1 MKRYSNKPG
10 IVFKEM
16 RTGGTD
22 SMLSALWRKIIF
34 DLGIDG
40 PRFLKYIQNYIEN
53 AKLPYN
59 LKDVS
64 SVRGNIKK
72 ELESERMTWKVF
84 IKGLLLINIEAVT
97 LQVTLKHKSG
107 RITQH
112 ERSIKLDFGEDGK
125 DESDKDI

>member
-1 MKRYSNKPG
+1 MSRNRYKPG
-10 IVFKEM
+10 PLFKEM

-22 SMLSALWRKIIF
+22 SMLSALWRKIVF

-40 PRFLKYIQNYIEN
+40 PRFLKYIQNYIEE

-84 IKGLLLINIEAVT
+84 IKGLLLINIDVIT
-97 LQVTLKHKSG
+97 LQVTLRHKSG
-107 RITQH
+107 KISQH
-112 ERSIKLDFGEDGK
+112 ERTVKLDFGDDAKHEDV
-125 DESDKDI
+125 KDI